1 LNLTEEEFWGCCPK
15 EFNALVERHNI
26 LEEKEDR
33 KFAILCMINA
43 EPYRDKKKKPNPYKI
58 EDFMPKY
65 EQKREKKEQTIK
77 EQVEMAKALNKMF
90 GGEVK

>member
-1 LNLTEEEFWGCCPK
+1 
-15 EFNALVERHNI
+15 
-26 LEEKEDR
+26 
-33 KFAILCMINA
+33 MINA